1 MIQRW
6 IRQNVT
12 SAFASATAKRI
23 SYSRRKSY
31 ASEGSSALAR
41 VSARRFA
48 NAHGLERRLRGYL
61 AALRNPHIH
70 IPGHPRG
77 RIYNYRLGVTA
88 DWERIFREATR
99 LDKAIE
105 IDAYPDRQDV
115 DLGLLRIARR
125 CGTRISMGT
134 DAHHPWQ
141 LDFIDLA
148 LAAAL
153 RTKIPADRI
162 VNFLPLDQLRDWLE
176 SVRASSRI

>member
-1 MIQRW
+1 M
-6 IRQNVT
+6 
-12 SAFASATAKRI
+12 
-23 SYSRRKSY
+23 
-31 ASEGSSALAR
+31 
-41 VSARRFA
+41 
-48 NAHGLERRLRGYL
+48 
-61 AALRNPHIH
+61 
-70 IPGHPRG
+70 
-77 RIYNYRLGVTA
+77 TA

-176 SVRASSRI
+176 SVRASSRIYLQWLLRHKNNQSRLRQRNC